1 MSAGAVA
8 PGLHHTVGYGTSLRG
23 RGGGGEHLLCNV
35 VGLGAADALFKG
47 GVCGH
52 RRRVCCR
59 ARILAVRQ
67 QRGLE
72 LLALQHRRHADVTS
86 ALRLQSLCTE
96 SVHTTNYASFFF
108 KKKTVNFSSHSVFLR
123 SVLH

>member
-8 PGLHHTVGYGTSLRG
+8 PGLHHTVGYGTSLKG

-86 ALRLQSLCTE
+86 ALSLQS
-96 SVHTTNYASFFF
+96 SNYELRHFFSG
-108 KKKTVNFSSHSVFLR
+108 KKETVNFSFRVP
-123 SVLH
+123 